1 MTPITNSSRS
11 TTIVLAI
18 VALLL
23 SMVAYLLGTS
33 HNAGASAA
41 QAAFSPP
48 TSTSTTTAGIT
59 VSGTGKV
66 SGIPDTLRVDIGVSV
81 HGNTVKRALDS
92 ANSAATAVQK
102 SLRDNGVLARDLQT
116 TGLSVQPDY
125 SASKDGRPDGYLV
138 TESVSAV
145 VHDLDKA
152 GEAISAA
159 AAAGGDAVRIN
170 SISLDLENTGALI
183 ADARTRAF
191 ADAKIK
197 AEQYA
202 RAAGRSVGAVVSI
215 DETVA
220 GPTPPVYDLRAAAQS
235 VSPVPIQSGSQDVSV
250 SVTVVFALD

>member
-1 MTPITNSSRS
+1 MTPTTNSSRS

-18 VALLL
+18 IALLL
-23 SMVAYLLGTS
+23 FLVAYLLGTS
-33 HNAGASAA
+33 HNASAGAATAA
-41 QAAFSPP
+41 VSPP
-48 TSTSTTTAGIT
+48 NSTSITPAGIT

-66 SGIPDTLRVDIGVSV
+66 SGTPDTLRVDIGVSV
-81 HGNTVKRALDS
+81 HGSTVKGALDS
-92 ANSAATAVQK
+92 ANSAASAVQK
-102 SLRDNGVLARDLQT
+102 SLRDSGVLVKDLQT

-145 VHDLDKA
+145 VRDLDKA
-152 GEAISAA
+152 GDAISAA
-159 AAAGGDAVRIN
+159 ASAGGDAVRIS

-220 GPTPPVYDLRAAAQS
+220 GPIPQVYDGRMAAQS
-235 VSPVPIQSGSQDVSV
+235 LSSVPIQAGSQDVSV
-250 SVTVVFALD
+250 SVSVVFALD